1 MLAGY
6 PDFFK
11 SGEEYPKITRERL
24 KQGTRKLNNYYRINF
39 RSKTIHFF
47 ECNKCGAVVSFTGR
61 KKVTFGI
68 TEAENPIKNWNRRA
82 DNEV

>member
-1 MLAGY
+1 MAEI
-6 PDFFK
+6 K
-11 SGEEYPKITRERL
+11 L
-24 KQGTRKLNNYYRINF
+24 KPCPFCGSVINF
-39 RSKTIHFF
+39 RIKTIHFF

>member
-1 MLAGY
+1 MIKL
-6 PDFFK
+6 DSVSEK
-11 SGEEYPKITRERL
+11 TEKEL
-24 KQGTRKLNNYYRINF
+24 KPCPFCGSVINF
-39 RSKTIHFF
+39 RIKTIHFF